1 MDTRKRVRS
10 ASLSSSDGG
19 VSDGGE
25 SDRDDHRDHVPAKL
39 YRLPEG
45 DKPHLCTMAPS
56 CSQPG
61 SSQAFATAAELDA
74 HQAAMHRWVC
84 RVPVREK
91 PGRVPEGEAV
101 LVVPEQF
108 AGRSPLARGL
118 GHKWRECGK
127 VFPDERMLDLHYTE
141 THDAI
146 ARERQERGE
155 KIFECFLPP
164 EQCAK
169 AFLTPK
175 KRRLHLIEKH
185 YYPVTYFFS
194 IVNHGMNQIART
206 DGPAASLIRP
216 ARKEPPADAP
226 PKSPTHSRTHSNI
239 GPPARPPPDI
249 DVDMDGLAAKM
260 ANLESSLTFV
270 PRAVGARRGRD
281 RAARRAVTD
290 LG

>member
-1 MDTRKRVRS
+1 
-10 ASLSSSDGG
+10 
-19 VSDGGE
+19 
-25 SDRDDHRDHVPAKL
+25 
-39 YRLPEG
+39 
-45 DKPHLCTMAPS
+45 MAPT

-61 SSQAFATAAELDA
+61 GATAFGTAAELEA

-84 RVPVREK
+84 AVPVREK
-91 PGRVPEGEAV
+91 PGRVPEGDAV

-108 AGRSPLARGL
+108 AGRSAL
-118 GHKWRECGK
+118 GGAGRVHRWRECGK

-146 ARERQERGE
+146 ARQRQERGE

-164 EQCAK
+164 EQCGK
-169 AFLTPK
+169 SFLTPK
-175 KRRLHLIEKH
+175 KRRLHLVEKH

-216 ARKEPPADAP
+216 PRNPPADDAP
-226 PKSPTHSRTHSNI
+226 PKSPTRSRGHSNI
-239 GPPARPPPDI
+239 GPPARPPPDV

-260 ANLESSLTFV
+260 ASLESSLAFV
-270 PRAVGARRGRD
+270 PRAVGGQR
-281 RAARRAVTD
+281 RRARAD
-290 LG
+290 MG